1 MTSLASDS
9 SIPTPLS
16 TALPD
21 DGEPRFTRQDYMAK
35 RCTHEQFYGQF
46 VTPGVHRLVRSFIGE
61 ASILRST
68 DPDFNDI
75 PLQLWDRMHP
85 LITDIV
91 KSERGS
97 VARHADPIPDQPRS
111 FSWSLSNSVCVAK
124 EAARQIK
131 VHALEAQALTDTG
144 TTEAPASDVQRR
156 AGL

>member
-1 MTSLASDS
+1 MTSLVSDS
-9 SIPTPLS
+9 STLHLPSS
-16 TALPD
+16 TDRPD
-21 DGEPRFTRQDYMAK
+21 DVEPRFTRQDYMAK

-97 VARHADPIPDQPRS
+97 VARHADPIPGQPRS

-131 VHALEAQALTDTG
+131 ALALEAQALAGAETD
-144 TTEAPASDVQRR
+144 ASPDVQRR
-156 AGL
+156 PGL